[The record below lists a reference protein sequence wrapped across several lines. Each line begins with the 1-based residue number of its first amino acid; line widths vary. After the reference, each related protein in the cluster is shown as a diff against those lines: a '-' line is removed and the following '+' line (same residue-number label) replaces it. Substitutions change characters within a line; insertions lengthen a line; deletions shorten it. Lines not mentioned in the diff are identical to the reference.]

1 MDHRQRIR
9 DALHKTMSELTEGR
23 DALDALEDLATLE
36 GFVDDFAQA
45 RVDDARAAGA
55 SWSQIADRLGV
66 TRQAAHKRFG
76 VKQSGKRS
84 LELRLVFEK
93 KPE

>member
-1 MDHRQRIR
+1 MEHRQRVR
-9 DALHKTMSELTEGR
+9 EALNKTMGEFNEGR
-23 DALDALEDLATLE
+23 DPLDALEDLATLE
-36 GFVDDFAQA
+36 EYVEDYAQA

-76 VKQSGKRS
+76 VRKSGKRS
-84 LELRLVFEK
+84 LELRLVFER
-93 KPE
+93 KPK